1 MISINRSIQYG
12 GRFAIR
18 QLSPEDRQRVE
29 TFLKRAKALLPTNQ
43 CTFKLTNKNKSFD
56 NKYNLRHSQ
65 KIDIIRS
72 ITVDDF
78 IETKRN
84 EVPGYPDTNL
94 YVFHKAVKLLLY
106 GEEAEVVVYVKE
118 YILDDNN
125 MEMVIVISLHEE
137 GLHDL

>member
-1 MISINRSIQYG
+1 MEG
-12 GRFAIR
+12 FAIR
-18 QLSPEDRQRVE
+18 QLALEERQRVE
-29 TFLKRAKALLPTNQ
+29 AFLKRVRALLPTKQ
-43 CTFKLTNKNKSFD
+43 CTFAPTDKNKSFD
-56 NKYNLRHSQ
+56 NKYNLRHDQ

-78 IETKRN
+78 IEIKRN
-84 EVPGYPDTNL
+84 EVPMYPDADL
-94 YVFHKAVKLLLY
+94 YVFYKTVKLLAY

-118 YILDDNN
+118 YILEDKN

>member
-1 MISINRSIQYG
+1 M
-12 GRFAIR
+12 
-18 QLSPEDRQRVE
+18 E
-29 TFLKRAKALLPTNQ
+29 TFLKRVRALLPTNQ
-43 CTFKLTNKNKSFD
+43 CTFKLTDKNKSFD
-56 NKYNLRHSQ
+56 NKYNLRHDQ

-84 EVPGYPDTNL
+84 EVLGYPDADL
-94 YVFHKAVKLLLY
+94 YVFYKIVKFLAY

-118 YILDDNN
+118 YILEDNN